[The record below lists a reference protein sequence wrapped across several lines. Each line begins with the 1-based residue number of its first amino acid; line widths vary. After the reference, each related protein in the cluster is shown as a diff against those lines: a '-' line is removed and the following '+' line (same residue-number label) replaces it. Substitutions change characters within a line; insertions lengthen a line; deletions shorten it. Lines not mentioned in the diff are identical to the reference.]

1 MDFALLLDQPDLAK
15 PAASRR
21 FAFGPPGAPAI
32 AILNGRGASFEGG
45 ADEPALS
52 LKWLPEGAADYRSE
66 GRDYRLTGS
75 TQLLLNRGQPYRMQM
90 RGKSESFVLFFPK
103 AAADAAWQ
111 AQTGEADP
119 MPETPTVAA
128 AGSDHLQ
135 QHLGAFRQ
143 ECRRDSPNGEAMTEL
158 SCAILNDVVA
168 LAEIR
173 RRQVARLPALRKTTR
188 DELLRRVV
196 RAETYLAEA
205 GAKATLP
212 GAARAASLSP
222 FHLIRVFEAAF
233 GATPLAYAATK
244 RLERAHAM
252 LSDTA
257 LPIVEIALA
266 AGYECRNAF
275 DRAFVR
281 QFRSTPGAVRAAR

>member
-1 MDFALLLDQPDLAK
+1 MDLALLLDQPDLVK
-15 PAASRR
+15 PSASRR
-21 FAFGPPGAPAI
+21 FTFGPPKAPAL
-32 AILNGRGASFEGG
+32 AILNGRGATFEGG

-52 LKWLPEGAADYRSE
+52 LKWLPEGMAEYRSE
-66 GRDYRLTGS
+66 GHDYRLAGT
-75 TQLLLNRGQPYRMQM
+75 TQLLLNRGQPYRMRM
-90 RGKSESFVLFFPK
+90 RGKSESFVLFFPET
-103 AAADAAWQ
+103 AANAAWQ
-111 AQTGEADP
+111 MQTGEAGQ

-135 QHLGAFRQ
+135 QHLSDLRK
-143 ECRRDSPNGEAMTEL
+143 ECRRDTPNGESMTEL

-173 RRQVARLPALRKTTR
+173 RRRVARLPALRKTTR
-188 DELLRRVV
+188 DELLRRVL
-196 RAETYLAEA
+196 RAESYLAET

-212 GAARAASLSP
+212 GAARAAALSP
-222 FHLIRVFEAAF
+222 FHLIRMFEAAF
-233 GATPLAYAATK
+233 GATPLAYAAAK

-252 LSDTA
+252 LSNTA

-266 AGYECRNAF
+266 AGYENRNAF

-281 QFRSTPGAVRAAR
+281 RFRITPGAVRAQG